1 MSSFLLKIVT
11 PKGIYREVEVE
22 MLNLRTTSGQIG
34 ILANHMPLAS
44 GLEISDMNYIKDG
57 KREIFAVAG
66 GFVYVNDKET
76 TIIAND
82 IESQEEIDL
91 ARANEAKDRA
101 EKRLS
106 EHHEAEDMVRA
117 ELALRKAITRI
128 RVKNMQ

>member
-91 ARANEAKDRA
+91 ARAKEAKARA

-106 EHHEAEDMVRA
+106 EHHEAEDMIRA

-128 RVKNMQ
+128 RVKDMQ